1 MDLAILGYGVVGS
14 GVTRLLEKNRAG
26 IAARAAQPSLRLK
39 YILDIRE
46 FPGDPF
52 ESLVVHDLNAILN
65 DPDVAIVAETI
76 GGLQPAFD
84 FVLACLRAGKSV
96 VTSNKELVA
105 ARGYELLRAAKE
117 HNVNFLFE
125 ASVGG
130 GIPIIRPL
138 SQCLAANEISE
149 VAGILNGTTNF
160 ILTRMIEDAMPFGRA
175 LRMAQE
181 NGYAERD
188 PSADVDGHDACR
200 KICILA
206 TLAFGRHVY
215 PEQVRTEGIAGV
227 TQEDAAYAD
236 KLGCSIK
243 LLARAKRL
251 PDGRVTASV
260 APALVPR
267 GASPLACVSDVYNA
281 ILIRGDAVDDVVFYG
296 RGAGQFPTA
305 SAVVADIIDCAK
317 HIGRRRFFE
326 WEDGS
331 PDYVAPAEED
341 IAKFYVRATC
351 DDAAQA
357 SQAILRAFPGAAFIE
372 LESPGETAFVTMPV
386 QDGQLRET
394 LAALPG
400 VKAQMI
406 MRVAEFQGG

>member
-14 GVTRLLEKNRAG
+14 GVARLLEKNRAG
-26 IAARAAQPSLRLK
+26 IDARSMHSMRLK
-39 YILDIRE
+39 YILDIRD

-52 ESLVVHDLNAILN
+52 ESLVIRDIGTILD
-65 DPDVAIVAETI
+65 DPDVAVVAETI
-76 GGLQPAFD
+76 GGLHPAFD

-105 ARGYELLRAAKE
+105 VKGYELLQAARE
-117 HNVNFLFE
+117 RDVNFLFE

-130 GIPIIRPL
+130 GIPIVRPL
-138 SQCLAANEISE
+138 SQCLAANEIGE

-160 ILTRMIEDAMPFGRA
+160 ILTRMIEDAMPFERA

-181 NGYAERD
+181 KGYAERD
-188 PSADVDGHDACR
+188 PGDDIGGADACR

-215 PEQVRTEGIAGV
+215 PHQVRTEGIAGL
-227 TQEDAAYAD
+227 TLEDAAYAD
-236 KLGCSIK
+236 RLGCNIK
-243 LLARAKRL
+243 LLGRARRL
-251 PDGRVTASV
+251 PDGRVSAIV
-260 APALVPR
+260 APMLVPR
-267 GASPLACVSDVYNA
+267 DSSLLACVSDVYNA

-317 HIGRRRFFE
+317 HVERRRFFE
-326 WEDGS
+326 WEQGG
-331 PDYVAPAEED
+331 PEFVAPAAED
-341 IAKFYVRATC
+341 TARLYVRAAC
-351 DDAAQA
+351 GGIVKARQE
-357 SQAILRAFPGAAFIE
+357 ILRAFPGAAF
-372 LESPGETAFVTMPV
+372 LETEGAGETAFVTMPV
-386 QDGQLRET
+386 RDGLARET

-400 VKAQMI
+400 IQAKMV
-406 MRVAEFQGG
+406 MRVAEF

>member
-14 GVTRLLEKNRAG
+14 GVARLLEKNRAG
-26 IAARAAQPSLRLK
+26 ITVRAMQPSLRLK
-39 YILDIRE
+39 YILDIRD

-52 ESLVVHDLNAILN
+52 GQLVTHDINTILS
-65 DPDVAIVAETI
+65 DPDVAVVAETI
-76 GGLQPAFD
+76 GGLHPAFD

-105 ARGYELLRAAKE
+105 EKGHALLQAAKE

-160 ILTRMIEDAMPFGRA
+160 ILTRMLEDAMPFGRA

-188 PSADVDGHDACR
+188 PSADISGADACR
-200 KICILA
+200 KVCILA

-215 PEQVRTEGIAGV
+215 PHQVHTEGIEGL
-227 TQEDAAYAD
+227 TLEDAAYAD
-236 KLGCSIK
+236 KLGCNIK
-243 LLARAKRL
+243 LLARAQKL
-251 PDGRVTASV
+251 PDGRVTAIV
-260 APALVPR
+260 APMLVPR
-267 GASPLACVSDVYNA
+267 GATLLACVSDVYNA

-317 HIGRRRFFE
+317 HLDRRRFFD
-326 WEDGS
+326 WEQGEPS
-331 PDYVAPAEED
+331 YVAPASEN
-341 IAKFYVRATC
+341 IAKFYVRAAC
-351 DDAAQA
+351 GDVLRAQKA
-357 SQAILRAFPGAAFIE
+357 VARAFPGAAFLEIE
-372 LESPGETAFVTMPV
+372 GARPQELAFVTMPA
-386 QDGQLRET
+386 QDGHARET
-394 LAALPG
+394 LAGLPG
-400 VKAQMI
+400 IEAKAVL
-406 MRVAEFQGG
+406 RVAEF

>member
-14 GVTRLLEKNRAG
+14 GVARLLEKNRAG
-26 IAARAAQPSLRLK
+26 IVTRADQSAMRLK

-52 ESLVVHDLNAILN
+52 ESLVIHDINAILG
-65 DPDVAIVAETI
+65 DPDVAVVAETI
-76 GGLQPAFD
+76 GGLHPAFD

-105 ARGYELLRAAKE
+105 ARGYELMQTAKE
-117 HNVNFLFE
+117 RGVNFLFE

-138 SQCLAANEISE
+138 SQCLAANEIGE

-160 ILTRMIEDAMPFGRA
+160 ILTRMIEDAMPFDRA

-181 NGYAERD
+181 KGYAERD
-188 PSADVDGHDACR
+188 PSADVEGADACR

-215 PEQVRTEGIAGV
+215 PGQVRTEGIAGI
-227 TQEDAAYAD
+227 TLEDAAYAD
-236 KLGCSIK
+236 RLGCNIK
-243 LLARAKRL
+243 LLARSRRL

-260 APALVPR
+260 GPTLVPR
-267 GASPLACVSDVYNA
+267 GDSLLACVSDVYNA
-281 ILIRGDAVDDVVFYG
+281 VLIRGDAVDDVVFYG

-305 SAVVADIIDCAK
+305 SAVVADIIDCAR
-317 HIGRRRFFE
+317 HLERRRFFE

-341 IAKFYVRATC
+341 VAKFYVRAAC

-357 SQAILRAFPGAAFIE
+357 RQAILLSFPGASFIE
-372 LESPGETAFVTMPV
+372 IKGARAGEIAFVTMPV
-386 QDGQLRET
+386 QDGAAKEALAGLPDLET
-394 LAALPG
+394 
-400 VKAQMI
+400 QMV
-406 MRVAEFQGG
+406 MQVAEF